1 MEWPGEIPPSQVK
14 PFASLAT
21 LSHYDVQHVLA
32 NREIVGPFKYH
43 LKRPTDLAMTGDLVD
58 CVWELANTAGWS
70 DQLKSLMEMDTR
82 REGGDQTNGVCSD
95 TIPEGDKSN
104 RDGCV
109 VSERELC
116 SVLSDLTVNERV
128 KENAG
133 VE

>member
-1 MEWPGEIPPSQVK
+1 ME

-21 LSHYDVQHVLA
+21 LPHYDVLA

-43 LKRPTDLAMTGDLVD
+43 HKRPTDLAMTGDLVD

-70 DQLKSLMEMDTR
+70 DQLKNLMEMDTR
-82 REGGDQTNGVCSD
+82 REGGDQTNGVCLD
-95 TIPEGDKSN
+95 TIPEGDKPN
-104 RDGCV
+104 GDGCV

-116 SVLSDLTVNERV
+116 SALSDLTVSERV
-128 KENAG
+128 KENGG